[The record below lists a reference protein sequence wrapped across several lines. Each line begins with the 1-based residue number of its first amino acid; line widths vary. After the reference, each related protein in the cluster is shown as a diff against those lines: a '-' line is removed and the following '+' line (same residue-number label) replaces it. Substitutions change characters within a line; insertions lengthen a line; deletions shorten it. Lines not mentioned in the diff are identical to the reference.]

1 MNQIHLFLCEYSLL
15 HWQMKQINLLLYY
28 TLLHDIK
35 VKILFYNS
43 LYSRVVNKARP
54 IKKSFKLKMFE
65 NKNFKQHLNEFNKI
79 MDQLNLVDIKFDDE
93 VQALLILSQLLES
106 WKGIIFIQEIEIGGF
121 RGSGHDYD

>member
-1 MNQIHLFLCEYSLL
+1 
-15 HWQMKQINLLLYY
+15 MKQINLLLYY

-93 VQALLILSQLLES
+93 VQALLILSQLL
-106 WKGIIFIQEIEIGGF
+106 
-121 RGSGHDYD
+121 